1 MYIFYIYHLY
11 DIMKFI
17 SLNLYL
23 FSQVSNK
30 RNHVSL
36 KVDDRHFKNVQ
47 CCYVLGL
54 LCALFLKGFSGGA
67 PDHLKISDIVDFL
80 PDLYIYCLGCPLPVT
95 VANEDIPY

>member
-1 MYIFYIYHLY
+1 
-11 DIMKFI
+11 MKFI